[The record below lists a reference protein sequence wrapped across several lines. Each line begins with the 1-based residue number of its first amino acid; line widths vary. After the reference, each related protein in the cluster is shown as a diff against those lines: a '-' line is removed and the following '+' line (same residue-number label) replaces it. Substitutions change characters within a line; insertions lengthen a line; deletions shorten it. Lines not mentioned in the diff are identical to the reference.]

1 MLGVKHNC
9 SNTKE
14 KIMDKLAE
22 WVGAVLGGIVLVVMM
37 IVGLAMQIAQVA
49 IGVFVI
55 WFLYK
60 LIFTGFGG

>member
-9 SNTKE
+9 SNTK

>member
-1 MLGVKHNC
+1 
-9 SNTKE
+9 
-14 KIMDKLAE
+14 MDKLAE